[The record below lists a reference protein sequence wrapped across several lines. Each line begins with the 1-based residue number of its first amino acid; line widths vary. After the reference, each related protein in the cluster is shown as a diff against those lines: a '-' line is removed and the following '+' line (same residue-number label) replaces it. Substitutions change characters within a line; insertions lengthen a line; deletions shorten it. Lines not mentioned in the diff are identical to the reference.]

1 MEKINV
7 QMITLLLLLLLF
19 CGGGVAGNTKKE
31 CEFRTTSKC
40 WPKEKCEPNAC
51 AAECIQDTNTDDS
64 ECAYHKGFYICFCL
78 SGCRTTNS
86 TTTTTA
92 ASPMTPPASRPLRR
106 RRRASYRYRCM

>member
-1 MEKINV
+1 MMVSIKKKI
-7 QMITLLLLLLLF
+7 
-19 CGGGVAGNTKKE
+19 GGGVAGNTKKE

-78 SGCRTTNS
+78 SGCRPTNS
-86 TTTTTA
+86 TTT
-92 ASPMTPPASRPLRR
+92 ASPTTPPASRRP
-106 RRRASYRYRCM
+106 RASYRYRY

>member
-7 QMITLLLLLLLF
+7 QMITLLLLLLFF
-19 CGGGVAGNTKKE
+19 CGGGVAGNTTKKE

-78 SGCRTTNS
+78 SGCRPTNS
-86 TTTTTA
+86 TTTA
-92 ASPMTPPASRPLRR
+92 ASPTTPPASRLLSRR
-106 RRRASYRYRCM
+106 PRASYRYR